1 MQNIHQFRVISIV
14 NAMEPGRKK
23 PGHSGIGLENV
34 RRTLEK
40 YHGTIR
46 QETVDGEYRVSV
58 LLPEKEEKEE

>member
-1 MQNIHQFRVISIV
+1 
-14 NAMEPGRKK
+14 MEPGRKK